1 MTTPSFG
8 TDRSAVP
15 HLSRLA
21 LERIAAGDLMNLP
34 SGTTH
39 HVERCSA
46 CRERLTT
53 LVAHHARWL
62 ASTDVPARV
71 DAVLRVAAPTRRRQ
85 TWIASCAGAL
95 AAACAVV
102 VVAHRQGDLAVV
114 PSRADIDDG
123 VRRKGEDLFVVYR
136 RTPAGQV
143 DPVSDGDDLRPGDA
157 IRFRVTLASDGYVAV
172 LGIDAARAV
181 TVYAPD
187 GPALEWIASHAPTL
201 LDGSI
206 ILDDTLGPE
215 RIVMVACPTPRPAA
229 ALIAGSGASL
239 ARVGGDPRRVTR
251 LTEDCRE
258 AAVVIAKVRR

>member
-1 MTTPSFG
+1 
-8 TDRSAVP
+8 
-15 HLSRLA
+15 
-21 LERIAAGDLMNLP
+21 MNLP
-34 SGTTH
+34 SGATQ

-46 CRERLTT
+46 CRDRLTT

-71 DAVLRVAAPTRRRQ
+71 DAVMRGAAPTLRRP
-85 TWIASCAGAL
+85 TWIAACAGAV
-95 AAACAVV
+95 AAACAVIAIAYRHGDPAG
-102 VVAHRQGDLAVV
+102 VA
-114 PSRADIDDG
+114 SRPTIDDG
-123 VRRKGEDLFVVYR
+123 VRRKGDELFVVYR
-136 RTPAGQV
+136 RTPTGQV
-143 DPVSDGDDLRPGDA
+143 DPVRDGDELHPGDA

-187 GPALEWIASHAPTL
+187 GPALERIASHAPTL

-229 ALIAGSGASL
+229 ALIAGTDASL
-239 ARVGGDPRRVTR
+239 ARVGGDPRRVAR

-258 AAVVIAKVRR
+258 AAVVITKVTR

>member
-1 MTTPSFG
+1 MTIGP
-8 TDRSAVP
+8 DRSAAP

-21 LERIAAGDLMNLP
+21 LERIAAGDPP
-34 SGTTH
+34 SGATQ
-39 HVERCSA
+39 HVERCTA
-46 CRERLTT
+46 CRERLATV
-53 LVAHHARWL
+53 VADHARWL

-71 DAVLRVAAPTRRRQ
+71 DAVLRAAAPAPRRP
-85 TWIASCAGAL
+85 TWIALGAGAV
-95 AAACAVV
+95 AAVCAVV
-102 VVAHRQGDLAVV
+102 VVAHRQRDPAVGSS
-114 PSRADIDDG
+114 PAELDDG

-143 DPVSDGDDLRPGDA
+143 DLVGDGDDLHPGDA
-157 IRFRVTLASDGYVAV
+157 IRFRVSLASDGYVAV

-187 GPALEWIASHAPTL
+187 GPALERIARHVPTL

-229 ALIAGSGASL
+229 ALIAGADASL

-258 AAVVIAKVRR
+258 AAVVITKDRR